1 MPSKKLTQ
9 KTVDRM
15 KAPDPSGRQ
24 TMFWDNSM
32 RGFGVRVSGST
43 NQKSYIAQRTLP
55 MARTEGSPSARPK
68 GSPAGARQNIH
79 TYCRWIEFEE
89 VVLRLWSLYEARAA
103 ARKSDLAA
111 DPHDQQGRK
120 RASA

>member
-1 MPSKKLTQ
+1 MPSKRLTQ

-24 TMFWDNSM
+24 TLFWDNSM

-55 MARTEGSPSARPK
+55 NGKDRRVTIGSTEVLTRR
-68 GSPAGARQNIH
+68 GAAKY
-79 TYCRWIEFEE
+79 TYLLS
-89 VVLRLWSLYEARAA
+89 V
-103 ARKSDLAA
+103 D
-111 DPHDQQGRK
+111 
-120 RASA
+120 

>member
-55 MARTEGSPSARPK
+55 NGKDRRVTIGSTEVLARR
-68 GSPAGARQNIH
+68 GAAKY
-79 TYCRWIEFEE
+79 TYLLS
-89 VVLRLWSLYEARAA
+89 V
-103 ARKSDLAA
+103 D
-111 DPHDQQGRK
+111 
-120 RASA
+120 